1 MVTGVQEV
9 VLQSIVPSRKV
20 EGGLQ
25 EILGLV
31 GRRQTVLAREC
42 SRTGDTSILFGE
54 GMETSVRVGPPD
66 RSGLWGTFLQRV
78 VIFFSERGQLA

>member
-1 MVTGVQEV
+1 MVTGIQEV

-31 GRRQTVLAREC
+31 GRRQTIFTRKC
-42 SRTGDTSILFGE
+42 SRTGGMGILFGE
-54 GMETSVRVGPPD
+54 GVETSVRVGSPD
-66 RSGLWGTFLQRV
+66 RSGLWGAFLQRV
-78 VIFFSERGQLA
+78 VVFFSERGQLA